1 MPSTDGKGGWSE
13 DSQIACSSSEQR
25 QKTIS
30 ELFAASKNTAAR
42 PEAADLRSLSPRK
55 RAKHTHTS
63 PSVAT
68 SCRGLGDMY
77 SGFPPA
83 SPRRRDGGTGSPAKG
98 AAEVIDLTGSPSPTP
113 TKSTQIRRTIGSTIR
128 PTSTA
133 PNGGPKKL
141 VVKTLKTIPKTDPD
155 RFYNEAW
162 KRLDAALS
170 AIFDE
175 AALPCSNEELYRD
188 VQSLCRQGRAA
199 PLYKQLREKCNQNVM
214 GKVAEPLLQ
223 YASTATSVELLDA
236 VVKSW
241 STWKT
246 QLVGHN
252 VRLR

>member
-13 DSQIACSSSEQR
+13 DSQTASSSAEQR

-30 ELFAASKNTAAR
+30 ELFATSKNTSAR
-42 PEAADLRSLSPRK
+42 PEAPDLRSLSPCK
-55 RAKHTHTS
+55 RVKYTHKT
-63 PSVAT
+63 PSVLT
-68 SCRGLGDMY
+68 SYRGLGDMY

-83 SPRRRDGGTGSPAKG
+83 SPRRRDGGTGSSAT
-98 AAEVIDLTGSPSPTP
+98 AAEVVDLTGSPSPTP
-113 TKSTQIRRTIGSTIR
+113 TRSTQTRRTIGGAVR

-141 VVKTLKTIPKTDPD
+141 IVKTLKTVPKTDPD
-155 RFYNEAW
+155 QFYNEAW
-162 KRLDAALS
+162 KRLDAALF

-199 PLYKQLREKCNQNVM
+199 SLYKQLREKCKLNVM
-214 GKVAEPLLQ
+214 GKVAEPLLH

-236 VVKSW
+236 VVKAW

-246 QLVGHN
+246 QLVGHH
-252 VRLR
+252 VCLR

>member
-1 MPSTDGKGGWSE
+1 MPSTDGKGSWSE
-13 DSQIACSSSEQR
+13 DSQIVSSSGEQR

-30 ELFAASKNTAAR
+30 ELFAASKNTPAR
-42 PEAADLRSLSPRK
+42 PEDTDLRSLSPRK
-55 RAKHTHTS
+55 RVKHTHTS
-63 PSVAT
+63 PTKAT
-68 SCRGLGDMY
+68 SYRGLGEMY

-83 SPRRRDGGTGSPAKG
+83 SPGRRDGGRRTSITAP
-98 AAEVIDLTGSPSPTP
+98 EVVDLTGSPSPTP
-113 TKSTQIRRTIGSTIR
+113 TRSTQVRRTIGSAVR

-141 VVKTLKTIPKTDPD
+141 VVKTLKTVPKTDPE
-155 RFYNEAW
+155 RFYNDTW

-188 VQSLCRQGRAA
+188 VQSLCRQGRA
-199 PLYKQLREKCNQNVM
+199 PSLYKQLREKCKLNVM

-223 YASTATSVELLDA
+223 YASTATSVQLLDA
-236 VVKSW
+236 VVKAW

-246 QLVGHN
+246 HLVGHKA
-252 VRLR
+252 RLR